1 MTDQNHTQ
9 VSKSNRIYLFCFLTV
24 ILLIG
29 AWIAYF
35 IISFD
40 LNDYRRHAEQ
50 RLASILSLPVAI
62 GEMEYKFHGS
72 RLALEITGIQIGDKN
87 TPAEI
92 NAPKLLVDLQ
102 WSGLLQRD
110 FRFGTIS
117 LLRPYI

>member
-1 MTDQNHTQ
+1 M
-9 VSKSNRIYLFCFLTV
+9 